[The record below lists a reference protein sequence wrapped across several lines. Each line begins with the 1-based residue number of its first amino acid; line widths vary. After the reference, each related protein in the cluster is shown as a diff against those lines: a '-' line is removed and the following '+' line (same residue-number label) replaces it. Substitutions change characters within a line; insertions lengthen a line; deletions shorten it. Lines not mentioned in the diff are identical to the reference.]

1 MLVSASIVLVSASIA
16 DAHTVDAHV
25 VKDRVTDVSA
35 IIVVAGRVSR
45 LRACG
50 GEV

>member
-1 MLVSASIVLVSASIA
+1 MLVSVRIA
-16 DAHTVDAHV
+16 DAHTVEAV
-25 VKDRVTDVSA
+25 IAGIGA

-45 LRACG
+45 LPACG